1 MHLQNHHRDT
11 RETEEKDN
19 KRAVHTLPASNLIK
33 VTNKP
38 INTLHSMSL
47 Y

>member
-11 RETEEKDN
+11 RETEEKD